1 MHQISVV
8 SEGTK
13 VSDIMGRGM
22 SWTDRIFQTKVVCC
36 ILTIINLLNYVD
48 RGIVPGSTNEFD
60 NFITKTI
67 HTDTPDVYLGL
78 LQSAFIVGFCIAS
91 IACGHAIHYY
101 PPFYLCGIGLTI
113 WCVAVLLSGIAFYA
127 ESYYFLLVARMLS
140 GCGEASFQCSVP
152 PWIQSNSEDGTQA
165 MWLSLFYTAIPVG
178 TAIGY
183 VYSALI
189 SEAIGVKWAFIIEM
203 CLMIPF
209 VVYIFSVSPRY
220 PTLTSKS
227 PANTSS
233 ININDLTT
241 DQGSASENLLNSKHL
256 GVGEGGYDR
265 DDIDSV
271 NRKIDD
277 EDESKSEHKPGILEE
292 LVTIFK
298 RPMYVIVALG
308 YAAQTG
314 SLIGVA
320 TFGSAFLMGLG
331 YYNTETESSSIFG
344 IIISIGG
351 IVGTLSGGY
360 LLDKA
365 IAAETAK
372 AKRARDRD
380 SVEMSLDELAIL
392 RQSDDKEQKVIQMKA
407 ASYLIAASNSLGALF
422 MWSVYFIHD
431 KTLYMT
437 VICIGCALIFFAT
450 PGISIVAMNA
460 VNTEN
465 RPFAMAMMSVVLH
478 GLGDVPSPILAGLLK
493 DSLAPACIGEDSAS
507 AECRADN
514 GGLRETMLIITLWL
528 GWTIVC
534 FWGAR
539 FMSTRPGLRCD
550 EDDYLE
556 PKKPKS
562 TDKMDQPLMA

>member
-1 MHQISVV
+1 
-8 SEGTK
+8 
-13 VSDIMGRGM
+13 M
-22 SWTDRIFQTKVVCC
+22 SWTDRIFQTKVICC

-67 HTDTPDVYLGL
+67 HSDTPDVYLGL

-91 IACGHAIHYY
+91 VVCGHAVHYY

-113 WCVAVLLSGIAFYA
+113 WCIAVLFSGIAFWA
-127 ESYYFLLVARMLS
+127 ESYYFLLIARMLS

-203 CLMIPF
+203 CLMLPF
-209 VVYIFSVSPRY
+209 VVYVFSVSPRY
-220 PTLTSKS
+220 PTLTTRK
-227 PANTSS
+227 PMGEGS
-233 ININDLTT
+233 ISISDLTS
-241 DQGSASENLLNSKHL
+241 DPSEKLLSSKHL
-256 GVGEGGYDR
+256 
-265 DDIDSV
+265 
-271 NRKIDD
+271 DD
-277 EDESKSEHKPGILEE
+277 ELDSPSEHAPGIFEE
-292 LVTIFK
+292 TVAIFK
-298 RPMYVIVALG
+298 RPVYVIVALG

-360 LLDKA
+360 FLDH
-365 IAAETAK
+365 
-372 AKRARDRD
+372 
-380 SVEMSLDELAIL
+380 
-392 RQSDDKEQKVIQMKA
+392 QKVIQMKA
-407 ASYLIAASNSLGALF
+407 ASYLIAFSNTLGALF
-422 MWSVYFIHD
+422 MWSIYFIRD
-431 KTLYMT
+431 KTIYMT
-437 VICIGCALIFFAT
+437 TICIGCALIFFAT

-460 VNTEN
+460 VKTEN
-465 RPFAMAMMSVVLH
+465 RAFAMAMMSVVLH

-493 DSLAPACIGEDSAS
+493 DSLAPACIGENSAS
-507 AECRADN
+507 DECRADN
-514 GGLRETMLIITLWL
+514 GGLRETMLFITFWL
-528 GWTIVC
+528 GWTILC
-534 FWGAR
+534 FWGVR
-539 FMSTRPGLRCD
+539 FMSTRPELRCD
-550 EDDYLE
+550 EEDYLE
-556 PKKPKS
+556 EKRKS
-562 TDKMDQPLMA
+562 TEKMDQPLMA

>member
-1 MHQISVV
+1 
-8 SEGTK
+8 
-13 VSDIMGRGM
+13 MGNKM
-22 SWTDRIFQTKVVCC
+22 SWTDRIFQTKVICC

-67 HTDTPDVYLGL
+67 HSDTPDVYLGL

-91 IACGHAIHYY
+91 VACGHAVHYY

-113 WCVAVLLSGIAFYA
+113 WCVAVLFSGIAFWA
-127 ESYYFLLVARMLS
+127 ESYYFLLIARMLS

-203 CLMIPF
+203 CLMLPF
-209 VVYIFSVSPRY
+209 VVYVFSVSPRY
-220 PTLTSKS
+220 PTLTTRK
-227 PANTSS
+227 PMGEGS
-233 ININDLTT
+233 ISISDLTS
-241 DQGSASENLLNSKHL
+241 DPSEKLLSSKHL

-271 NRKIDD
+271 NRKVDD
-277 EDESKSEHKPGILEE
+277 ELDSPPEHAPGIFEE
-292 LVTIFK
+292 TVAIFK

-360 LLDKA
+360 LLDRA

-380 SVEMSLDELAIL
+380 SVEMSLDELAVL
-392 RQSDDKEQKVIQMKA
+392 RQTDEKDQKVIQMKA
-407 ASYLIAASNSLGALF
+407 ASYLIAFSNSLGALF
-422 MWSVYFIHD
+422 MWSIYFIRD

-437 VICIGCALIFFAT
+437 TICIGCALIFFAT

-460 VNTEN
+460 VKTEN
-465 RPFAMAMMSVVLH
+465 RAFAMAMMSVVLH

-493 DSLAPACIGEDSAS
+493 DSLAPACIGENSAS
-507 AECRADN
+507 DECRADN
-514 GGLRETMLIITLWL
+514 GGLRETMLFITLWL
-528 GWTIVC
+528 GWTILC

-539 FMSTRPGLRCD
+539 FMSTRPELRCD
-550 EDDYLE
+550 EEDYLE
-556 PKKPKS
+556 EKRKS
-562 TDKMDQPLMA
+562 TEKMDQPLMA